1 VWLSRVRS
9 NVSPRAARSA
19 DEEGLLA
26 QGEST
31 HAYSGNSE
39 DSCPGLIA
47 SLTAFT
53 NLRAK
58 DQSGEPETMVGFGER
73 RALEAYLR
81 GKGKT
86 MAKQAKSGKKLVS
99 GKKLEKKQTLS
110 KPAGNAT
117 YN

>member
-1 VWLSRVRS
+1 
-9 NVSPRAARSA
+9 
-19 DEEGLLA
+19 
-26 QGEST
+26 
-31 HAYSGNSE
+31 
-39 DSCPGLIA
+39 
-47 SLTAFT
+47 
-53 NLRAK
+53 
-58 DQSGEPETMVGFGER
+58 MVGFGER